1 MITIQQY
8 VRPQTL
14 EEAYQLNQNKR
25 NRIVGG
31 MLWLKMSNARINT
44 AIDLCDLGLDTV
56 EEREDAF
63 HIGAMVTL
71 RDLELHEGLN
81 RFTDGAVAKAVR
93 DIVGTQF
100 RNMATVGGSVFG
112 RFGFSDVLTV
122 LLALDTYVELYHGGT
137 VPLEAFVSQPRDRDL
152 LTGILIRKQPTAISY
167 QAVRNARTDFPV
179 LTCAV
184 SKRDGAYFA
193 SVGARPGRAMLLKD
207 DDGILANGLTAES
220 IEAFAAAV
228 AARTPTG
235 SNLRGGADYRSHL
248 VRVLCRR
255 ALQEIGG
262 MNHEN

>member
-8 VRPQTL
+8 VRPKTL

-31 MLWLKMSNARINT
+31 MLWLKMSHARINT
-44 AIDLCDLGLDTV
+44 AIDLCDLGLDTI

-137 VPLEAFVSQPRDRDL
+137 VPLETFVKQPRDRDL
-152 LTGILIRKQPTAISY
+152 LTGILISKQPTAVSY

-184 SKRDGAYFA
+184 SKRDGTYFA
-193 SVGARPGRAMLLKD
+193 SIGARPGRAMLIRD
-207 DDGILANGLTAES
+207 EEGILANGLTEES
-220 IEAFAAAV
+220 IAAFAAS
-228 AARTPTG
+228 AASRTPTG
-235 SNLRGGADYRSHL
+235 SNLRGSADYRSHL

-255 ALQEIGG
+255 ALQEIGDT
-262 MNHEN
+262 NHEN

>member
-25 NRIVGG
+25 NRIIGG
-31 MLWLKMSNARINT
+31 MLWLKMSNARIHT
-44 AIDLCDLGLDTV
+44 AIDLCDLGLNAI
-56 EEREDAF
+56 EENEDVF

-81 RFTDGAVAKAVR
+81 RFTNGAVAKAVH

-122 LLALDTYVELYHGGT
+122 LLALDTHVELYHGGT
-137 VPLEAFVSQPRDRDL
+137 IPLEAFITQPRDRDL

-184 SKRDGAYFA
+184 SKHNGTYFA
-193 SVGARPGRAMLLKD
+193 SVGARPARAMLHRDEL
-207 DDGILANGLTAES
+207 GILSQGLTEES
-220 IEAFAAAV
+220 ITAFAEYIATH
-228 AARTPTG
+228 TPTQ

-255 ALQEIGG
+255 ALREIGG
-262 MNHEN
+262 MNDGN